1 MKTRRVLVVEDE
13 FLIRLS
19 LSEALAEAGFVVTE
33 AETADAAL
41 PLIQADPSFDLLVT
55 DIQLP
60 GELDGSALARAAR
73 DLQPALPVL
82 FMTGC
87 LPPGLTQSP
96 YDVYVSKPYSLD
108 EICHVARR
116 LLDGAYA

>member
-1 MKTRRVLVVEDE
+1 MKRCRVLVVEDE

-19 LSEALAEAGFVVTE
+19 LSEALSEAGFVVTE

-41 PLIQADPSFDLLVT
+41 PLFQSGPSFDLLVT

-60 GELDGSALARAAR
+60 GQLDGSALARAAR

-87 LPPGLTQSP
+87 LPPDLTRSP
-96 YDVYVSKPYSLD
+96 HDVYVSKPYSLD

-116 LLDGAYA
+116 LLCGACA